1 MLLYVYCMMSDDVST
16 WFILS
21 ETWRG
26 RWCVS
31 IHRLAGSACRC
42 FAIWPFECVCLGL
55 GKRPTDFF
63 GTRRRKVEW
72 VHMQMFSSD
81 ATACRS
87 DWSITCRGQDC
98 VRWPRKEVVW
108 WLKWRIWVQMLK
120 AAYVWSTC
128 IYHKKHPFFGFSFPN
143 IVDPCCIHFFITS
156 QLQCGVCRL
165 HAPLI
170 NHSADKLHMK
180 YYWHVCKQALQFHRK
195 LSLHETLAQKNPLC
209 QENQEDCLFPWL
221 FLFVPVW
228 LVYLWIRWTT
238 TTEVRSVI
246 PSHGWKTL
254 TVQKR
259 WYVLNFS
266 CRNLNFF
273 LCPKL
278 SKFYPSSLCSCIS
291 GLCWRAEQ
299 TDHAVPGAVCCP
311 ASISPASHWAL
322 RLPQIQ
328 LPLQKREE
336 VLSPASVLT

>member
-170 NHSADKLHMK
+170 TALTSYTWNIIGMFVNRLFSSTENCPCMKLLHK
-180 YYWHVCKQALQFHRK
+180 RILSVKKIKKTVCFHG
-195 LSLHETLAQKNPLC
+195 C
-209 QENQEDCLFPWL
+209 FCL
-221 FLFVPVW
+221 FLFD
-228 LVYLWIRWTT
+228 
-238 TTEVRSVI
+238 
-246 PSHGWKTL
+246 
-254 TVQKR
+254 
-259 WYVLNFS
+259 
-266 CRNLNFF
+266 
-273 LCPKL
+273 
-278 SKFYPSSLCSCIS
+278 SCIFES
-291 GLCWRAEQ
+291 G
-299 TDHAVPGAVCCP
+299 G
-311 ASISPASHWAL
+311 
-322 RLPQIQ
+322 RLPR
-328 LPLQKREE
+328 K
-336 VLSPASVLT
+336 